1 LKKLIKAIRAKLLD
15 DLEPV
20 EKENVLNLNNIES
33 IISPVTE
40 NLLKTP
46 YKSSLNEKLYEEFVD
61 SFVALLDKEI
71 KKTYILFID
80 IEKKLYVKI
89 NSHLHIRD
97 SYK

>member
-1 LKKLIKAIRAKLLD
+1 MKKLIKAIRAKLLD

-33 IISPVTE
+33 IISPMGE
-40 NLLKTP
+40 NQLKIP
-46 YKSSLNEKLYEEFVD
+46 SILNEKLYEEFVD

>member
-33 IISPVTE
+33 IISPMGE
-40 NLLKTP
+40 NQLKIP
-46 YKSSLNEKLYEEFVD
+46 SILNEKLYEEFVD